1 MADWSIGLISISI
14 LHDNFLAKKAKMKN
28 RVILLGASNLAR
40 AISPTVATCQSFIGS
55 PLEIYIAMG
64 HGRSFGK
71 DSRVLGRGLPS
82 INDCGLWDEIKKA
95 EPLPTYA
102 LITDV
107 GNDIAY
113 GYDVSNI
120 KQWVESCI
128 MKLSELSANI
138 VLTRMPVERIARLSK
153 RQFNVA
159 KAILFPGHAITFED
173 AQSRLREMDGVLQ
186 ELGGKYGAAMADLP
200 GKWYGIDPVHIK
212 RSLHKEA
219 FAEILQAW
227 AASKLEDV
235 NIASSLPRWAKL
247 RLPRPHKWSFLGLEL
262 SNRQPATRL
271 ADGSRVW
278 LY

>member
-1 MADWSIGLISISI
+1 MT
-14 LHDNFLAKKAKMKN
+14 KK

-40 AISPTVATCQSFIGS
+40 AISPTVATCQCFMGC

-82 INDCGLWDEIKKA
+82 INDCGLWDEIAKA
-95 EPLPTYA
+95 QPLPTYA

-113 GYDVSNI
+113 GYEVKDI

-128 MKLSELSANI
+128 KKLSELSANI

-153 RQFNVA
+153 RHYKIA
-159 KAILFPGHAITFED
+159 KAILFPGHELTYED
-173 AQSRLREMDGVLQ
+173 AQSRLLEMDGILQ
-186 ELGGKYGAAMADLP
+186 ELGKKHGAAMADLP
-200 GKWYGIDPVHIK
+200 GSWYGIDPVHIK

-219 FAEILQAW
+219 FAEILKVW
-227 AASKLEDV
+227 SDSKMAEV
-235 NIASSLPRWAKL
+235 NISSSLSRWVKL
-247 RLPRPHKWSFLGLEL
+247 RIPRPHKWSFLGLER
-262 SNRQPATRL
+262 SNRQPAARL